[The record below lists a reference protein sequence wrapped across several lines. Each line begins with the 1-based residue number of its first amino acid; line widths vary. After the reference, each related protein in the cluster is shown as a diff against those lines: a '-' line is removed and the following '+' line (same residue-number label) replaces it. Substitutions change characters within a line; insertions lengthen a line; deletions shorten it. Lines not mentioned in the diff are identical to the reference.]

1 MTVAKNNISFK
12 ISTIRDRHVKF
23 DRIIYFV
30 NYSRKCI
37 TYTVSDKIMLKLF
50 FYQKSEA
57 SLKLIYQGFTFIGET
72 ADLSKI

>member
-1 MTVAKNNISFK
+1 MTVAKNNISFE
-12 ISTIRDRHVKF
+12 ISTIRERDVKF

-37 TYTVSDKIMLKLF
+37 TYTVCVKIMLKLF

-57 SLKLIYQGFTFIGET
+57 SLKLTYHGFTFIGET
-72 ADLSKI
+72 ANISKI